1 MRLYTH
7 TAPLA
12 IQHFHIV
19 AEVCRSNKHKICVTY
34 LTKYLLNSFRLKK
47 NKLNYLCIEK
57 KWNRFNV
64 PIVKSKIPTSYQSSI
79 KIKKHFVFSWN
90 KSEFFFLLLFFQ
102 ANSATHTL
110 YLWQNELFPSFDVF
124 KGSWLNKKIITN
136 FTSRLFRL
144 KYVTTCPI
152 SFSKQS
158 IHWQVSSVYDSAFS
172 EWWNQKKVQ
181 KLIEIELESNK

>member
-1 MRLYTH
+1 MR
-7 TAPLA
+7 
-12 IQHFHIV
+12 
-19 AEVCRSNKHKICVTY
+19 
-34 LTKYLLNSFRLKK
+34 
-47 NKLNYLCIEK
+47 
-57 KWNRFNV
+57 
-64 PIVKSKIPTSYQSSI
+64 
-79 KIKKHFVFSWN
+79 
-90 KSEFFFLLLFFQ
+90 KSEIDSTFLLWSQKYQLHIKVQLKSRNISFSVETKVSFFFLLLFFQ